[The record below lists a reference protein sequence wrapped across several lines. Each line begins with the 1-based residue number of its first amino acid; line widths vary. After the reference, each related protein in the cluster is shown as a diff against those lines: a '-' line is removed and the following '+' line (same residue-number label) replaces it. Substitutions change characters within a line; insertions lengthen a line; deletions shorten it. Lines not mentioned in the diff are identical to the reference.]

1 MKERLYLID
10 LYSYYG
16 DLLTDKQKEY
26 FEDYYYNNLSLAEI
40 SENNNV
46 SRSAVGK
53 AIKDI
58 ENKLNYYEEIL
69 KLNEK
74 IVKLKKSIKDENE
87 LEKILKVLDY

>member
-40 SENNNV
+40 SENNGV

-53 AIKDI
+53 AIKEI
-58 ENKLNYYEEIL
+58 ETKLEYYESVLKLYSKVKKLKVKISDKKMLDEIL
-69 KLNEK
+69 E
-74 IVKLKKSIKDENE
+74 V
-87 LEKILKVLDY
+87 LEF